1 MKHIVKLFACF
12 TLLIAGV
19 VSIVGIS
26 YKNTQQNLNN
36 RQKVRTIT
44 YENNIIVQDNIFKD
58 FDEYIVNS
66 EGNTLEVIA
75 KKNFD
80 MSILE
85 EINLVGLDETE
96 ETFTVRYDVDYIP
109 DENTVLLSI
118 TIEGT
123 EEIPVVEII
132 PGLITLNSLGE
143 EDVMFAVEGEYLW
156 LSDLIDD
163 GLLNETGWFS
173 WLKKAVSDVANGI
186 KKAINSF
193 IQNGLKL
200 IRDLVTLNFNK
211 FCADIGAIALNMTEE
226 VDAKGNGLGIYHAD
240 FDCWQ
245 SAFGYTDFYDKVFKA
260 FTCMERKK
268 FMYSFDVDND
278 GDLDDYILWAWKGDY
293 LNLGAGAELGVY
305 KRWAY
310 DSEFWIVDKSQAMNM
325 TLKLTKNNTTV
336 FNYQPTEKQWWITG
350 FNYKYHTT
358 QYELDYDIIKA
369 YYTVTFNNFET
380 YNAFKKANDNRINKD
395 EVWDYKGSYKFT
407 YSF

>member
-75 KKNFD
+75 KKSFD

-200 IRDLVTLNFNK
+200 IRD
-211 FCADIGAIALNMTEE
+211 
-226 VDAKGNGLGIYHAD
+226 
-240 FDCWQ
+240 
-245 SAFGYTDFYDKVFKA
+245 
-260 FTCMERKK
+260 
-268 FMYSFDVDND
+268 
-278 GDLDDYILWAWKGDY
+278 
-293 LNLGAGAELGVY
+293 
-305 KRWAY
+305 
-310 DSEFWIVDKSQAMNM
+310 
-325 TLKLTKNNTTV
+325 
-336 FNYQPTEKQWWITG
+336 
-350 FNYKYHTT
+350 
-358 QYELDYDIIKA
+358 
-369 YYTVTFNNFET
+369 
-380 YNAFKKANDNRINKD
+380 
-395 EVWDYKGSYKFT
+395 
-407 YSF
+407 